1 MSYSYLR
8 TERLILDAVDRRI
21 LRRAT
26 ISDRIVSA
34 LGDTDVLVV
43 AAFCV
48 IGLLATVAAILMV
61 PSFGEFPQVLQQL
74 P

>member
-1 MSYSYLR
+1 MSYSYWR

-21 LRRAT
+21 LRRTT

-34 LGDTDVLVV
+34 LNDTDLLVV

-48 IGLLATVAAILMV
+48 IGLLASVAAMLMV
-61 PSFGEFPQVLQQL
+61 PDFGQFAQALPQL